1 MTRTYTVITAFFL
14 SSFASMGLAA
24 GSDDT
29 QPPVATETTEKCK
42 DGQIWD
48 KEKELCVDATS
59 GALTDDDRYN
69 AARELAYDGQYTN
82 ALTVL
87 ATAENQ
93 NDPRILNYKGFSLRK
108 SGRFADGMVFYQAAL
123 EIDPDYI
130 LARSYMGQALISEG
144 DFVGAKEQLIQ
155 IADRGGKDTWAYAA
169 LDQALRGNGS
179 TW

>member
-1 MTRTYTVITAFFL
+1 MPRIHPFL
-14 SSFASMGLAA
+14 ATLVAASFATMTLAA

-48 KEKELCVDATS
+48 KEKELCVEATS
-59 GALTDDDRYN
+59 GALSDDDRYN
-69 AARELAYDGQYTN
+69 AARELAYDGQYRN

-87 ATAENQ
+87 AAAENQ
-93 NDPRILNYKGFSLRK
+93 NDPRILNYKGFALRK
-108 SGRFADGMVFYQAAL
+108 SGHLADGMVFYQAAL
-123 EIDPDYI
+123 KIDPDYI

-144 DFVGAKEQLIQ
+144 DLIGAKEQLTQ
-155 IADRGGKDTWAYAA
+155 IADRGSKDTWAYIA